1 MSGPAE
7 PASPGGERGRP
18 GTLGSGALRPVAAY
32 LRSLNP
38 DLPRPVWLLQA
49 GGLANWLGQG
59 IAYPFLVIYLH
70 NVRGISLDT
79 AGLVLAFSAAVG
91 LVAFPVAG
99 AVVDRVGGRLT
110 LGAALVVQA
119 TGYALFPLVHD
130 AWQAFAV
137 AAIVGAGVGGF
148 WPGQSTLLAGLISE
162 DRRHAAYSV
171 QRIAMNLGFGLGGL
185 TGGLIATTENATSF
199 TALFLIN
206 AATCLVFVSVLFGV
220 PEPELEDA
228 TEEEERGGYGALLR
242 DRTLLSILGLNAL
255 FVSAGYAQLELLPAF
270 AKNETD
276 VSEVGIGLIFF
287 VNTLSVVLAQ
297 LPLMRLLEGRRR
309 MLAYLALGF
318 VWAAGWLGVLAAG
331 IWFTAAA
338 AVAVIAAATIAI
350 GLGECIHGVV
360 HAPLIIDL
368 APTRQRGRY
377 IALSGTSWSVGFI
390 VGPAVGGVILDS
402 APLALWPAAAAAA
415 LVGGLLALRLEAR
428 IPSSVRRT
436 PVAKL
441 AAAEA

>member
-1 MSGPAE
+1 V
-7 PASPGGERGRP
+7 
-18 GTLGSGALRPVAAY
+18 RPVAVY
-32 LRSLNP
+32 VRSLNP
-38 DLPRPVWLLQA
+38 DLPRPVWLLQV

-99 AVVDRVGGRLT
+99 AIVDRVGGRLT
-110 LGAALVVQA
+110 LGGALIVQA
-119 TGYALFPLVHD
+119 IGYALFPLVHD

-148 WPGQSTLLAGLISE
+148 WPGQSTLLAGLMSE
-162 DRRHAAYSV
+162 ERRHAAYSV
-171 QRIAMNLGFGLGGL
+171 QRITMNLGFGLGGL
-185 TGGLIATTENATSF
+185 TGGLIATTENVTTF
-199 TALFLIN
+199 TVLFLVN
-206 AATCLVFVSVLFGV
+206 AATCLVFVSVLLGV
-220 PEPELEDA
+220 PEPELEHGE
-228 TEEEERGGYGALLR
+228 EEEERGGYGALLR

-255 FVSAGYAQLELLPAF
+255 FVSAGYAQLELLPVF

-276 VSEVGIGLIFF
+276 VSEAGIGLIFF

-297 LPLMRLLEGRRR
+297 LPVMRLLEGRRR
-309 MLAYLALGF
+309 MLAYLALGI
-318 VWAAGWLGVLAAG
+318 VWAVGWLGVFVAG
-331 IWFTAAA
+331 LWFTAAA
-338 AVAVIAAATIAI
+338 AVAMIATATIAI
-350 GLGECIHGVV
+350 GLGECVHGVV
-360 HAPLIIDL
+360 HAPLVIDL
-368 APTRQRGRY
+368 APPRQRGRY

-402 APLALWPAAAAAA
+402 APLALWPTAAAAA
-415 LVGGLLALRLEAR
+415 LAGGLLALRLEAR
-428 IPSSVRRT
+428 IPRSVRRT
-436 PVAKL
+436 PVARL

>member
-1 MSGPAE
+1 V
-7 PASPGGERGRP
+7 RP
-18 GTLGSGALRPVAAY
+18 LAAY

-70 NVRGISLDT
+70 NVRGIPLDI
-79 AGLVLAFSAAVG
+79 AGLVLAASAAVG
-91 LVAFPVAG
+91 LIAFPVAG
-99 AVVDRVGGRLT
+99 AIVDRVGGRPT
-110 LGAALVVQA
+110 LAGALVVQA
-119 TGYALFPLVHD
+119 VGYSLFPLVHE
-130 AWQAFAV
+130 AWQAFGV

-162 DRRHAAYSV
+162 ERRHAAYSV

-185 TGGLIATTENATSF
+185 TGGLIATTENVTTF
-199 TALFLIN
+199 TVLFLIN
-206 AATCLVFVSVLFGV
+206 AATCLVFASVLLGV
-220 PEPELEDA
+220 PEPELEDVED
-228 TEEEERGGYGALLR
+228 EEPGGYTVVLR
-242 DRTLLSILGLNAL
+242 NRTLLWILGLNAL
-255 FVSAGYAQLELLPAF
+255 FVSAGYGQLELLPAF

-276 VSEVGIGLIFF
+276 ISEKGIGLIFF

-297 LPLMRLLEGRRR
+297 LPVMRLLEGRRR
-309 MLAYLALGF
+309 MVAYLALGV
-318 VWAAGWLGVLAAG
+318 VWAVGWLGVFVAG
-331 IWFTAAA
+331 LWFTAAA
-338 AVAVIAAATIAI
+338 AVAVIATATIAI

-360 HAPLIIDL
+360 HAPLVIDL
-368 APTRQRGRY
+368 APPRQRGRY

-390 VGPAVGGVILDS
+390 VGPAVGAAILDA
-402 APLALWPAAAAAA
+402 APLALWPTAAAAA
-415 LVGGLLALRLEAR
+415 LGGGLLALRLEAR
-428 IPSSVRRT
+428 IPRSVRRT

>member
-1 MSGPAE
+1 VRQVG
-7 PASPGGERGRP
+7 
-18 GTLGSGALRPVAAY
+18 AY

-38 DLPRPVWLLQA
+38 ELPRPVWLLQT

-70 NVRGISLDT
+70 NVRGFALDT
-79 AGLVLAFSAAVG
+79 AGLVLASSAAVG

-99 AVVDRVGGRLT
+99 TIVDRVGGRAT
-110 LGAALVVQA
+110 LAASLVVQA
-119 TGYALFPLVHD
+119 AGYALFPLVHEP
-130 AWQAFAV
+130 WQAFGV

-148 WPGQSTLLAGLISE
+148 WPGQSSLLAGLVPE

-185 TGGLIATTENATSF
+185 TGGLIATTENVTTF
-199 TALFLIN
+199 TLLFLVN
-206 AATCLVFVSVLFGV
+206 AATCLVFVSVLLGV
-220 PEPELEDA
+220 PEPKLEH
-228 TEEEERGGYGALLR
+228 EEEEDQSGGYGVLLR
-242 DRTLLSILGLNAL
+242 NRTLVSILALNAL
-255 FVSAGYAQLELLPAF
+255 FVSAGYGQLELLPAF
-270 AKNETD
+270 AKNEAD
-276 VSEVGIGLIFF
+276 VSEEGIGLIFF
-287 VNTLSVVLAQ
+287 INTLSVVLAQ
-297 LPLMRLLEGRRR
+297 LPVMRLLEGRRR
-309 MLAYLALGF
+309 MLAYLVLGL

-331 IWFTAAA
+331 VWFTAAA

-350 GLGECIHGVV
+350 GLGECLHGVV
-360 HAPLIIDL
+360 HAPLVIDL
-368 APTRQRGRY
+368 APPRQRGRY

-390 VGPAVGGVILDS
+390 VGPAVGGFILDA
-402 APLALWPAAAAAA
+402 APLALWPTAAAAA
-415 LVGGLLALRLEAR
+415 LAGGLLALRLEPR